1 MTPEQL
7 RAVIASLEARVSLE
21 APGPPPVIAFAAPDP
36 ADLGRLGAAADE
48 VRRLLDAPWWPEMVA
63 DIHDTPGFCAAEETP
78 ETVLRYARD
87 VVSEY
92 VRKRFPLTP

>member
-7 RAVIASLEARVSLE
+7 RAVIASLEARVSLA

-36 ADLGRLGAAADE
+36 ADLGRLGVAADE

-63 DIHDTPGFCAAEETP
+63 DIVETPDVCGAEETL
-78 ETVLRYARD
+78 ETVLGYARD

-92 VRKRFPLTP
+92 VRKRFSLAP